1 MSWITRR
8 ISRTIG
14 QRRSWRALLDCRA
27 GTFAVEFGLIAPF
40 LLVLLVAVGDLS
52 LMLYRKMEIQN
63 AARMATQYGTLRRP
77 VQGDVTA
84 IEAAAR
90 SNLPQSWFAD
100 GSAEPATVSASL
112 SCSCDGG
119 VSISCNNVC
128 PAPEIRATYLNV
140 DITKTQPTIFDYPL
154 LPDRIVLVS
163 RSSVRLQ

>member
-1 MSWITRR
+1 MFRLRLNNARMAGRR
-8 ISRTIG
+8 RPSKSFSGCT
-14 QRRSWRALLDCRA
+14 A

-40 LLVLLVAVGDLS
+40 LLLLLVAVGDLS

-77 VQGDVTA
+77 VQGDVSA

-90 SNLPQSWFAD
+90 ANLPPDWFAD
-100 GSAEPATVSASL
+100 ASPAPASVTASL
-112 SCSCDGG
+112 SCSCDSGAQ
-119 VSISCNNVC
+119 ISCNDIC

-140 DITKTQPTIFDYPL
+140 DITKTQPTMFDYPL
-154 LPDRIVLVS
+154 IPDRIVLVS